1 MGGRFLG
8 MVMNVVAGRL
18 GTTMLSQFGHVHT
31 LNASDDKHLE
41 IYDDLANHPGSH

>member
-1 MGGRFLG
+1 MGGCFLG
-8 MVMNVVAGRL
+8 MVDAGQL
-18 GTTMLSQFGHVHT
+18 GTTMLISIGYVHT